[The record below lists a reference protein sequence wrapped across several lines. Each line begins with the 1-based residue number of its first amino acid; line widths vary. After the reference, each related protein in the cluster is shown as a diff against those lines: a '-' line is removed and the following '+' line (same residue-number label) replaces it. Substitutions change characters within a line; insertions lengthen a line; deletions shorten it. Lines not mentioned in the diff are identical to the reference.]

1 MGSFRAEIVFLKH
14 SSCDPLWSVRE
25 GDGACKCVSQRERGG
40 GHLMQNKAGGGG
52 RRGEKRGEEGE
63 RGIGL
68 PNGMKAAN
76 EQQASEQLYC

>member
-1 MGSFRAEIVFLKH
+1 MHNKTGGRGRRGEKRGEEGKRG
-14 SSCDPLWSVRE
+14 RE
-25 GDGACKCVSQRERGG
+25 EE
-40 GHLMQNKAGGGG
+40 G